1 MIKVENI
8 SKKFIKE
15 IQNKE
20 KIEFYADKDITFE
33 AKDGEILG
41 ILGPNGAGKTTL
53 LRMISGIMTPSS
65 GTITID
71 NLNYK
76 DNELEIKK
84 RISFL
89 TGNTKLYKDLSAYEL
104 LTMCGEY
111 YGLST
116 KEINNRIK
124 DLDKTLKIK
133 VIGVGGAGNN
143 AISRMIDDN
152 VRGVT
157 FYMINTETGTLKRS
171 RTSNILQ
178 IGVQTTRG
186 LGAGANEL
194 VGERAAIENKEDIKQ
209 MLAGADLVFITAGM
223 GGGTGTGA
231 APIVAEIAK
240 EMGILTVGIV
250 TKPFLFEGKARSLR
264 ASKGIERLKSN
275 VDDLIVVLNDNLLK
289 ITDSKITLDNAFS
302 LADNILEQGITSI
315 TDLLTSVGEVNIDF
329 ADIKTTMNYRGK
341 AYMGIGRAS
350 GEKKVEEAVR
360 QAIENPLTESKIDG
374 AKGVIFNVKGNSDLG
389 LMEINSAVGLINE
402 KVSEDAN
409 IIFGTVIDEDMGED
423 VQVTVIATGVE
434 EKVETEVKQ

>member
-1 MIKVENI
+1 M
-8 SKKFIKE
+8 S
-15 IQNKE
+15 
-20 KIEFYADKDITFE
+20 DI
-33 AKDGEILG
+33 
-41 ILGPNGAGKTTL
+41 
-53 LRMISGIMTPSS
+53 M
-65 GTITID
+65 
-71 NLNYK
+71 
-76 DNELEIKK
+76 
-84 RISFL
+84 
-89 TGNTKLYKDLSAYEL
+89 
-104 LTMCGEY
+104 
-111 YGLST
+111 
-116 KEINNRIK
+116 

-409 IIFGTVIDEDMGED
+409 IIFGTVIDEDMEED

-434 EKVETEVKQ
+434 EKVGTEVKQ